1 MRASP
6 PLSGLKRHVA
16 NILASDPIGRLLAF
30 VYRDRI
36 PSRGCVIATDHAS
49 VTPRAKAM
57 LFLGRYESAEARF
70 VSRYLRRDLDTVD
83 LGASIGVISCL
94 IGRRLHPA
102 KRLVCVEANPSLSD
116 ILSRNLH
123 MNLSGLQTA
132 IVSGA
137 IDYSGRSMTSLVSGG
152 DNLTASAV
160 TQGSQRVEVQ
170 SVQLSAILGSHGI
183 IGPYQLVMD
192 IEGSEVGLL
201 RFDGEA
207 LARCQLIIAELHD
220 TPEFDRLI
228 PVEELINMLRTIHG
242 FELRARYGNVCC
254 FVKRER
260 IT

>member
-1 MRASP
+1 MRVSAP
-6 PLSGLKRHVA
+6 FAGLKRHVA
-16 NILASDPIGRLLAF
+16 DILASRPIGQLIGFL
-30 VYRDRI
+30 YQDRI
-36 PSRGCVIATDHAS
+36 PSRDCVIATDHPS

-57 LFLGRYESAEARF
+57 ILFGRYESAEARF
-70 VSRYLRRDLDTVD
+70 VDRYLRRDLDTVD
-83 LGASIGVISCL
+83 LGASIGVISSL
-94 IGRRLHPA
+94 IGRRLAPSV
-102 KRLVCVEANPSLSD
+102 RLVCVEADPSLHD
-116 ILSRNLH
+116 ILSRNLK
-123 MNLSGLQTA
+123 MNVSGLQTA

-137 IDYSGRSMTSLVSGG
+137 IDYSGRSMTSLVLGG

-183 IGPYQLVMD
+183 MGPYQLVMD

-220 TPEFDRLI
+220 TPEVDRLI

-242 FELRARYGNVCC
+242 FELRDRYGSVCC
-254 FVKRER
+254 FIKP
-260 IT
+260 